1 MPQPDHYVTNAK
13 NYIKTVA
20 REVRDIPTAIA
31 TEVAAGARNAD
42 KSVANLKTQVKE
54 AAKAIV
60 TGKSGTSS
68 DQGTSA
74 KDYTPGKKR

>member
-1 MPQPDHYVTNAK
+1 MARITN
-13 NYIKTVA
+13 YFKTVA
-20 REVRDIPTAIA
+20 REVRDIPTAFA
-31 TEVAAGARNAD
+31 TEVNAGARNAE

-54 AAKAIV
+54 AAKAVV

>member
-1 MPQPDHYVTNAK
+1 MAQPNHHTITDYF
-13 NYIKTVA
+13 KTVA
-20 REVRDIPTAIA
+20 QEVRDIPTAVA

-42 KSVANLKTQVKE
+42 KSTENLKTQVKE
-54 AAKAIV
+54 AVKAVV

-74 KDYTPGKKR
+74 KNYTPGKKR